1 MLLASFAEILSI
13 GAVLPFLAVLTA
25 PERVF
30 EHVGMQ
36 SIIQAFGIMTPEQLL
51 LPLTVIFGAAAF
63 IASGMRLLLLRIG
76 TRLSFSTGAD
86 LSINIYRRTLYQPY
100 EVHCARNS
108 SEVYNAWNKGLAQA
122 KGDWIC
128 FLGADDYFW
137 DAQVLER
144 IVNSLERLPPE
155 IRVAYGQIMLV
166 DSSRHSL
173 HAIGESWD
181 KIKTRFQQIMS
192 IPHPGVMHRSS
203 VFQQH
208 GRFNESFRIAGDYEL
223 LLREFKTRDAF
234 YIPDIITVAMMQGGI
249 SSNPTNSLLAMREIR
264 HAQKMHGQRLPGWI
278 WLAATARVYLRF
290 LLFRL
295 FGAALASKALDLYKH
310 VKQGAEG
317 K

>member
-1 MLLASFAEILSI
+1 MSPKCPPLI
-13 GAVLPFLAVLTA
+13 
-25 PERVF
+25 
-30 EHVGMQ
+30 
-36 SIIQAFGIMTPEQLL
+36 SIIVAVCDGAKTLQYCINSITSQTYPNKELIIIDGGSKDATVDLLKANSAHIGYWISEPDKGI
-51 LPLTVIFGAAAF
+51 
-63 IASGMRLLLLRIG
+63 
-76 TRLSFSTGAD
+76 
-86 LSINIYRRTLYQPY
+86 
-100 EVHCARNS
+100 
-108 SEVYNAWNKGLAQA
+108 YNAWNKGLAQA